1 MLVCILFHVDSYI
14 TKMLKFSMSCVFC
27 PQVLTNMSSGDIKA
41 KEGDLVNL
49 LCSAQGELPITFSW
63 EKDQK
68 PLESLTVKEGI
79 NLVGIIILAILVVIL
94 MAILSYLIYKIHQ
107 LKSLQASKSKE
118 SNDSKHVYEIPVTN
132 DQNYKQV
139 ENEQSKYTAVKKPGE
154 RDDDDHVYSHLN
166 EVDKGY
172 VNQKKLEFKQLCLH
186 EHSHTMFIIN
196 FYVLTIL

>member
-1 MLVCILFHVDSYI
+1 
-14 TKMLKFSMSCVFC
+14 MSCVFC

-49 LCSAQGELPITFSW
+49 LCSAQGEPPITFSW

-118 SNDSKHVYEIPVTN
+118 SNDSKHDYEIPVTN
-132 DQNYKQV
+132 GQNYKQV
-139 ENEQSKYTAVKKPGE
+139 EYEQSKYTALKKPGE

-172 VNQKKLEFKQLCLH
+172 VNQKK
-186 EHSHTMFIIN
+186 TGI
-196 FYVLTIL
+196 

>member
-1 MLVCILFHVDSYI
+1 MNF
-14 TKMLKFSMSCVFC
+14 
-27 PQVLTNMSSGDIKA
+27 Q
-41 KEGDLVNL
+41 L
-49 LCSAQGELPITFSW
+49 LSVW

-172 VNQKKLEFKQLCLH
+172 VNQKKNWNLNNFVFMNIVIPCSSLI
-186 EHSHTMFIIN
+186 SMF
-196 FYVLTIL
+196 